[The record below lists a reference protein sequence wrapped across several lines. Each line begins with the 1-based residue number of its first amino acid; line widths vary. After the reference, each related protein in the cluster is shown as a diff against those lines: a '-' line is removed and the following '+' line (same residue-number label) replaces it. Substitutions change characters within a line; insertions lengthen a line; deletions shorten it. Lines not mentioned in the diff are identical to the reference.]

1 MFNVTGGEV
10 LILLVLALVVLG
22 PEKLPEAV
30 RRFAKVYGEVKKM
43 STGFQSEL
51 REALDEPVRELRET
65 ADMFKK
71 SIEEPAGL
79 IRDAVQG
86 PADEMRKSVNDTVAA
101 AQHAA
106 TAAADPFG
114 NAAGFSAGPT
124 TPAPPTTTTTTS
136 SADSTPRPAPAFET
150 VRLQPTTP
158 AASTT
163 APASTNPFAP
173 PSGPPVSVDPV
184 VATGADLPAPPT
196 DEGAATA

>member
-71 SIEEPAGL
+71 SIEEPATM
-79 IRDAVQG
+79 IREAVQG

-101 AQHAA
+101 AQDAA
-106 TAAADPFG
+106 NAAADPFG
-114 NAAGFSAGPT
+114 NAAGFSAGP
-124 TPAPPTTTTTTS
+124 
-136 SADSTPRPAPAFET
+136 STPTLPT
-150 VRLQPTTP
+150 TTP
-158 AASTT
+158 AADS
-163 APASTNPFAP
+163 AP
-173 PSGPPVSVDPV
+173 PADSDGSGLALGCAAKCGTDTWR
-184 VATGADLPAPPT
+184 TGAA
-196 DEGAATA
+196 

>member
-71 SIEEPAGL
+71 SIEEPATM
-79 IRDAVQG
+79 IREAVQG

-101 AQHAA
+101 AQDAA
-106 TAAADPFG
+106 NAAADPFG
-114 NAAGFSAGPT
+114 NAAGFSAGP
-124 TPAPPTTTTTTS
+124 
-136 SADSTPRPAPAFET
+136 STPPSTKSGDSVSQSAPAFQS

-158 AASTT
+158 AASTI
-163 APASTNPFAP
+163 PATSVPSATPFAP
-173 PSGPPVSVDPV
+173 PSGHPVSVDPV
-184 VATGADLPAPPT
+184 VATGSDPPAPT